1 MTAAERIAL
10 RLDEA
15 ERIQHLLR
23 EAGAGHA
30 LRPLAARIAALRT
43 CLGDC
48 ADTEEEA
55 APAEEP
61 PAPPETDIGRH
72 LAQPLCQPAAPVRR
86 RTSRVWTPEM
96 RAAQRARM
104 LAQLAAGTIKGGPKR
119 KAAAAE
125 APGPEPQPTPE
136 PEPQPVPET
145 TMAPVPTRRLPAC
158 LAGLDPEELQ
168 EARDMMSRGRRG
180 ARDLA
185 SYFGWSLIAAQEIAE
200 ALRAEQASPQE
211 AA

>member
-1 MTAAERIAL
+1 
-10 RLDEA
+10 
-15 ERIQHLLR
+15 
-23 EAGAGHA
+23 
-30 LRPLAARIAALRT
+30 
-43 CLGDC
+43 
-48 ADTEEEA
+48 
-55 APAEEP
+55 
-61 PAPPETDIGRH
+61 
-72 LAQPLCQPAAPVRR
+72 
-86 RTSRVWTPEM
+86 M

-125 APGPEPQPTPE
+125 APGPEPQLVPETAPAPSPEPQPTPE
-136 PEPQPVPET
+136 PEPQSVPET

-168 EARDMMSRGRRG
+168 EAREMMRRGRTG

-185 SYFGWSLIAAQEIAE
+185 SYFGWALGAAQEIAE